1 MMPERAGLPDLVATL
16 EAEWSITTGACLA
29 GGNFAY
35 VCEAVTSDGRPAV
48 LKVAPPPSGIDG
60 WPSFEQELAALRLAG
75 GDPYAE
81 LLRYDVPR
89 RSLLLER
96 LGQPMA
102 RLGWPIARQLDA
114 LVRTVA
120 RGWCPVPV
128 GKLPVGKLPVGQLP
142 SGAAKA
148 RWLADYVTSAWE
160 ELGRPCPEATAAQA
174 IRYAAERE
182 AAFDPRHAVLVHG
195 DAHVWNLLRVPG
207 TSGFRLIDP
216 EGLISEPAHDLGVI
230 LRDWNEDLVTREPGE
245 ALRISRRRCQRAGRL
260 TAVDPEAI
268 WQWAF
273 IERVSSGLF
282 MLRLGHTRAAETFL
296 AVAGKLTTI
305 WGSNHD

>member
-1 MMPERAGLPDLVATL
+1 MMPGRAGLPDLVTTL

-35 VCEAVTSDGRPAV
+35 VCEAVTLDGRPAV
-48 LKVAPPPSGIDG
+48 LKVAPP
-60 WPSFEQELAALRLAG
+60 
-75 GDPYAE
+75 
-81 LLRYDVPR
+81 
-89 RSLLLER
+89 
-96 LGQPMA
+96 
-102 RLGWPIARQLDA
+102 
-114 LVRTVA
+114 
-120 RGWCPVPV
+120 
-128 GKLPVGKLPVGQLP
+128 
-142 SGAAKA
+142 
-148 RWLADYVTSAWE
+148 
-160 ELGRPCPEATAAQA
+160 PEATAAQA

-182 AAFDPRHAVLVHG
+182 AAIDPRHAVLVHG
-195 DAHVWNLLRVPG
+195 DAHAWNLLRVPG
-207 TSGFRLIDP
+207 TAGFRLIDP
-216 EGLISEPAHDLGVI
+216 EGLIFEPAHDLGVI
-230 LRDWNEDLVTREPGE
+230 LRDWNEDLMTREPGE

-282 MLRLGHTRAAETFL
+282 MMRLGHIRAAETFL